1 MGTTTDMTSLNQKIE
16 DVRLELKSDIIALGT
31 TVATK
36 TQVDALEQRLTSRMD
51 SMENRMATKDD
62 LRQLTD
68 KVESMDQDLRG
79 ILGHLEQ
86 SVGEILRKLDN
97 P

>member
-1 MGTTTDMTSLNQKIE
+1 
-16 DVRLELKSDIIALGT
+16 
-31 TVATK
+31 
-36 TQVDALEQRLTSRMD
+36 
-51 SMENRMATKDD
+51 MATKDD

-68 KVESMDQDLRG
+68 KVEGMNQDLRG